1 MAARCRPRP
10 RADERE
16 GRTGARGR
24 PRRAR
29 IAGETTAAREPKN
42 IAPAASAPAAAR
54 TFATRCSDARS
65 ARRPAGPPPPWWLRQ
80 LFRGGASRRRVGGAA
95 GGLGGDESPTRRA
108 PWGVPG
114 RDAIAEG
121 RRRRGLHTLPLCNF
135 VVVATSDEILL
146 DFRDSPRITSG
157 SSSSR
162 PGAVLPPHFPRR
174 AATGRQRARH
184 GSSNRSRAG
193 VLGLRGTEPARDPA
207 RSPRTPVPRPRR
219 VGTGPPR
226 PSIPTSRPPPREPKC
241 SSRRPPR
248 RSRSRRRCA
257 RRRVPRPPRA
267 HHGPGPPPRRPSR
280 HSLRFPPFGPHQ
292 PRHRRVAL
300 ARRFRTRRVSRP
312 TTSRRSLP
320 KMLARRLRRHRNPER
335 HRRRRRIVSNRV
347 RRQVTSRRKQLQ
359 RTHSRVGRGARRET
373 RPPRRGFRG
382 PMGGGGVKEVR
393 ATRTTWTAA
402 SSSSIRRIILGRA
415 TVRTLATGDLRA
427 PSNARHGAGG
437 VPTV

>member
-1 MAARCRPRP
+1 MFVVFTPGRRPPPALPAARGDMSSARASRILPSIAGGCPGAPRDRTRARPRGIAQTP
-10 RADERE
+10 R
-16 GRTGARGR
+16 
-24 PRRAR
+24 
-29 IAGETTAAREPKN
+29 
-42 IAPAASAPAAAR
+42 
-54 TFATRCSDARS
+54 
-65 ARRPAGPPPPWWLRQ
+65 PP
-80 LFRGGASRRRVGGAA
+80 
-95 GGLGGDESPTRRA
+95 
-108 PWGVPG
+108 
-114 RDAIAEG
+114 
-121 RRRRGLHTLPLCNF
+121 
-135 VVVATSDEILL
+135 
-146 DFRDSPRITSG
+146 

-162 PGAVLPPHFPRR
+162 HRR
-174 AATGRQRARH
+174 AASLDPDVASTSARTEVFVACVPLVGLEAVGAALGDAYPAPLEH
-184 GSSNRSRAG
+184 TM
-193 VLGLRGTEPARDPA
+193 VLVRHPGDPVATAYDFLLR
-207 RSPRTPVPRPRR
+207 
-219 VGTGPPR
+219 
-226 PSIPTSRPPPREPKC
+226 
-241 SSRRPPR
+241 
-248 RSRSRRRCA
+248 
-257 RRRVPRPPRA
+257 
-267 HHGPGPPPRRPSR
+267 
-280 HSLRFPPFGPHQ
+280 PHQ

-415 TVRTLATGDLRA
+415 TARTLATGDLRA